1 MQFDVEDLGTMR
13 YAEAWAYQREVHSQV
28 AAGERRPAL
37 LFVEH
42 LPVVTL
48 GRNTGDRYLRRPRE
62 WYTRNGID
70 LHQVERGGDVTF
82 HNPGQ
87 LVGYPIFPVGRQV
100 RDLFHRLEQVMIQ
113 VANSYGIQAHPRER
127 LAGVW
132 YGNDKLCAMGVAV
145 RNRVALHGFALNVHN
160 NLQGFE
166 SIVPCGIA
174 KTGTTS
180 LAAILGREPGMDDV
194 KRRVLDTFRTTFDDW
209 APATASRERSC
220 PA

>member
-28 AAGERRPAL
+28 AVGERRPAL

-48 GRNTGDRYLRRPRE
+48 GRNAGDRYLRQPRE
-62 WYTRNGID
+62 WYTRNDIV
-70 LHQVERGGDVTF
+70 QR
-82 HNPGQ
+82 N
-87 LVGYPIFPVGRQV
+87 PVGRQV

-113 VANSYGIQAHPRER
+113 VADSYGIQAHPRER

-160 NLQGFE
+160 NLLGFE

-174 KTGTTS
+174 ETGTTS
-180 LAAILGREPGMDDV
+180 LAAILGREPEMDDV
-194 KRRVLDTFRTTFDDW
+194 KRRVLDAFRTTFEDW

-220 PA
+220 PV